1 MYHTVDYLGWMFGM
15 EVNEGEERGT
25 GAQNIIVHVQ
35 YIKPPL
41 SISSPP
47 ISLHLSTGL
56 N

>member
-41 SISSPP
+41 SVYSSP
-47 ISLHLSTGL
+47 ISLHLNTGL